1 MAANQQQGVR
11 GGKPGAGGGDSKSSR
26 GGDSKSSRGQPEAGG
41 RSIYVRISSHYRGG
55 KHSEITVEAAMADP
69 VTVSDIEDWW
79 AQSSAVECVAAI
91 GSRLGLMEPTDEIL
105 REFYYWNL
113 VFAKEAKISAEKVRL
128 EFAK

>member
-1 MAANQQQGVR
+1 
-11 GGKPGAGGGDSKSSR
+11 
-26 GGDSKSSRGQPEAGG
+26 
-41 RSIYVRISSHYRGG
+41 
-55 KHSEITVEAAMADP
+55 MADP

-128 EFAK
+128 EFAKYQSKPHALTWDVCGRGSWCLKF